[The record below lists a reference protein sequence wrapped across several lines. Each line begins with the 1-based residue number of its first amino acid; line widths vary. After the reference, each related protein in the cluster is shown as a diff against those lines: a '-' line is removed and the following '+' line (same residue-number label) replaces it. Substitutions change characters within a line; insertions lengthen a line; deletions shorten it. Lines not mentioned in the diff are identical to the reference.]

1 MLEWIIEHPWFQRLR
16 RIRQTGLT
24 EYVYPGALHTRFH
37 HALGAMHLMGLALD
51 TLRSKSIDIS
61 NEEYEAAMA
70 AILLHD
76 IGHGPFSHSLE
87 SVLLPGVRHESMTY
101 LIMKALNQESGERLD
116 LALRIFRNSYERK
129 FFHALVSSQIDTD
142 RLDYLNRDSFYT
154 GVSEGKIS
162 VRRIIQLLNV
172 VDDQIVVEEKGLYNI
187 ENMLHARRFM
197 YWQVYLHKTALS
209 AEKLLGNIILRA
221 QVLSGANVDT
231 PCSEALRI
239 FLTTE
244 ADLDSFTKDP
254 QMINQFARLDDYDVW
269 GAVKMWMNLK
279 DPILADL
286 CSRLLDR
293 KLFKIRLDNE
303 PIKRG
308 ELLKLK
314 DSIHHNMGIL
324 KKDTVYYMAQ
334 GMVTNAAYVAEGQ
347 TINIL
352 TRKGQVVDIT
362 QVSDLPHIGTMGK
375 IVKKYYL
382 SWPKNISL

>member
-1 MLEWIIEHPWFQRLR
+1 
-16 RIRQTGLT
+16 
-24 EYVYPGALHTRFH
+24 
-37 HALGAMHLMGLALD
+37 MGLALD